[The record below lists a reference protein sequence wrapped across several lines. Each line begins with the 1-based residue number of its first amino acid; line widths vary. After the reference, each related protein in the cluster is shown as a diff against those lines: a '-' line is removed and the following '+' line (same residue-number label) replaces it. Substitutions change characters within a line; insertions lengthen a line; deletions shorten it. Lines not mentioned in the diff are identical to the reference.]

1 MRRSVYLLLIVI
13 VLMLGCT
20 NPNNSGISTPV
31 PQPEPTK
38 AATPKPTYRATAT
51 PSRATATPR
60 QACPTNAERSYLL
73 AVGLYLDSTIEKL
86 PTVVAALAQLAINP
100 LHAFGTQEL
109 AYIMS
114 DLADLTIAA
123 QDVRSVMAP
132 ASANR
137 VQQVTNRSAQKLEQL
152 SELTMRTI
160 SSRTEDTLFE
170 AIEVLE
176 ARARDIEELA
186 DLLEGFCK

>member
-1 MRRSVYLLLIVI
+1 MRRSVYLLLIVL

-20 NPNNSGISTPV
+20 NPDTARISTPI

-38 AATPKPTYRATAT
+38 AATPKPTT
-51 PSRATATPR
+51 PQPTYRATATPR

-73 AVGLYLDSTIEKL
+73 AVGFYLDSTIEKL
-86 PTVVAALAQLAINP
+86 PTVVAALTQLAINP
-100 LHAFGTQEL
+100 SHTFGTQEL

-137 VQQVTNRSAQKLEQL
+137 VQQVTNRSAQRLEQVA
-152 SELTMRTI
+152 ELIVRTI
-160 SSRTEDTLFE
+160 GGRNEDNLFE
-170 AIEVLE
+170 AIDVLE
-176 ARARDIEELA
+176 ARASDIEELA